1 MVCLSLRLSF
11 ATTGVVPSVWL
22 STLTLAPLGWLAIL
36 TSWAVP
42 CMMLPQAR
50 ASDAPTSTVTRVGLV
65 NPSIRASTRDGW
77 RAGVSHEPVG
87 FGSSE
92 SRRMGRLAYGGGMA
106 GKRLRHCAGWG
117 A

>member
-36 TSWAVP
+36 TSWALP

-50 ASDAPTSTVTRVGLV
+50 ASDAATRVMRVGLA
-65 NPSIRASTRDGW
+65 NRSIRASTGDGW
-77 RAGVSHEPVG
+77 RAGVSHEPVK
-87 FGSSE
+87 FRSSE
-92 SRRMGRLAYGGGMA
+92 SRRMGRLAYA
-106 GKRLRHCAGWG
+106 
-117 A
+117 